1 MKLII
6 TILIM
11 VSPFCAT
18 AQTAPLHAGVYSPS
32 AKVER
37 INSNLE
43 KHTILAGKTL
53 DLQTFD
59 VYTLTLSPNASY
71 IPPAVNHKF
80 EQLIIVKDGNIKIT
94 VNDNTKTY
102 GPGSIALILA
112 GDKISFQNTSASP
125 ASWYVLNYDSKN
137 HVNIKRGNDAGPSFI
152 KNWNLLKVT
161 TSEKSDVRPVFDRP
175 TTMFE
180 RFEVHATA
188 LNPGYASHDP
198 HTHRAEELI
207 LLLTGTVQEHIDT
220 KKFMAKAG
228 DCIYLSSGILH
239 GPKNIGSIQSS
250 YFAIQWHNLK
260 TD

>member
-1 MKLII
+1 MKFII
-6 TILIM
+6 AILIM
-11 VSPFCAT
+11 VAPFGAV
-18 AQTAPLHAGVYSPS
+18 AQTESLRAGVYSPS

-37 INSNLE
+37 INTNLE
-43 KHTILAGKTL
+43 KRTILTGKTL

-59 VYTLTLSPNASY
+59 VYTLTLSAKASY
-71 IPPAVNHKF
+71 ILPAVSSKF
-80 EQLIIVKDGNIKIT
+80 EQLIIVKDGSVKIT
-94 VNDNTKTY
+94 VNDTTKTF
-102 GPGSIALILA
+102 GPGSIALLLA
-112 GDKISFQNTSASP
+112 GDKISFQNTSALP
-125 ASWYVLNYDSKN
+125 ASWFVLNYESTN
-137 HVNIKRGNDAGPSFI
+137 AVNSKRGYDAGPSFI
-152 KNWNLLKVT
+152 KDWNLLKVN
-161 TSEKSDVRPVFDRP
+161 SSVKSDVRPVFDRP

-180 RFEVHATA
+180 RFEVHGTA

-207 LLLTGTVQEHIDT
+207 LLLTGAVQEHIGT
-220 KKFMAKAG
+220 EKFMAKAG